1 MYVCYETVCTDMS
14 CNLRGKIKQSSMKK
28 KKKKVT
34 ELVVRP
40 FCYVYIYMYV
50 YTVILVSNKICLNYK

>member
-1 MYVCYETVCTDMS
+1 MYRYVMQFERENKTVF
-14 CNLRGKIKQSSMKK
+14 NEK